1 MAERKQLRR
10 REDAGISY
18 FASSNKDVST
28 FSSGCALLDCVLGG
42 GYAVGRMINIV
53 GDKSSGKTLMAIE
66 ATANFLLKYPKARV
80 RYAEVE
86 SAFDVSYA
94 AALGMPVDQVEFPE
108 DIFTVE
114 DLYED
119 LERVSE
125 AAAKTR
131 QPTLYVID
139 SYDALS
145 DRAEL
150 ARKID
155 EGTYGGN
162 KAKTGSQMFRRVV
175 QKLETG
181 RVTLMI
187 ISQVRDNIGVTFG
200 NKLTRTGGRSLDFYA
215 SQVLWL
221 AEIGKLKRVIRGV
234 ERVYG
239 VEVRANCKKNK
250 VGLPFRTCD
259 YPIVFGY
266 GVDDVSANVGWLQSV
281 KQLPSIGFTEG
292 RWKQELT
299 ALQKLSDHEFS
310 VKRQNIA
317 AVVTGLWSDIEQE
330 FLPKRGK
337 YR

>member
-1 MAERKQLRR
+1 M
-10 REDAGISY
+10 
-18 FASSNKDVST
+18 V
-28 FSSGCALLDCVLGG
+28 
-42 GYAVGRMINIV
+42 NIV

-66 ATANFLLKYPKARV
+66 ATANFLLKYPKGRV

-86 SAFDVSYA
+86 SAFDTSYA
-94 AALGMPVDQVEFPE
+94 AALGMPVDKVEFP
-108 DIFTVE
+108 DNIFTVE

-119 LERVSE
+119 LERVGDD
-125 AAAKTR
+125 AVKTK

-181 RVTLMI
+181 RVTLLI

-221 AEIGKLKRVIRGV
+221 AEIGKLKRTIRGV
-234 ERVYG
+234 ERIYG
-239 VEVRANCKKNK
+239 VDVKANCKKNK
-250 VGLPFRTCD
+250 VGLPFRVCE

-266 GVDDVSANVGWLQSV
+266 GVDDVSANVNWLQSI
-281 KQLPSIGFTEG
+281 KRLDSIGFTDA
-292 RWKQELT
+292 RWKQELG
-299 ALQKLSDHEFS
+299 ALLKLPDHDFDL
-310 VKRQNIA
+310 KRKQISA
-317 AVVTGLWSDIEQE
+317 AVVSLWSEIEQD
-330 FLPKRGK
+330 FLPTRGK